1 VSRFIYNERILA
13 ERETSNGSGAGTG
26 NGVAIE
32 PIKQDTMTSTPSD
45 ADPATIATATVGPE
59 HGSHLPKAPVRS
71 PYKVRDLSSPFLTE
85 VWLVS
90 AVVSLLGIRLYLQLT
105 GYPQVGNS
113 TLHIAHM
120 LWGALAM
127 IVAFG
132 MLMIFA
138 SDVWKPTAAVI
149 GGAGFGAFI
158 DELGKFI
165 TKDNDYF
172 FRPAVALI
180 YAVLVILFLI
190 ARSIDK
196 VDKVD
201 KVTPSDHMF
210 YAVQSVEML
219 AIGRLDREHQEAALA
234 HLDKANF
241 PSPFT
246 DSLRETLQ
254 NAEVVDDAVPPLIL
268 RWRHSLTNQ
277 YWRLVGN
284 HWLWRLVVIIFVVRA
299 LQIVGSIAL
308 GVWSGDFRPANGLS
322 FSEWGTLLSG
332 FAAGA
337 LATYGLVL
345 LYRQD
350 RTHGLKALAN
360 STLVSLLFGQFFAFA
375 ANQFAAFGGLL
386 IELVILGVLRF
397 WISSEHRK
405 KPEDD
410 TPVLP
415 EEYEDASLTRA
426 A

>member
-1 VSRFIYNERILA
+1 MWLIYNDRILA
-13 ERETSNGSGAGTG
+13 ERSSGPF
-26 NGVAIE
+26 E
-32 PIKQDTMTSTPSD
+32 PIKQETMSSTPPDADSEGTTTSTTVPGPD
-45 ADPATIATATVGPE
+45 HGAHIA
-59 HGSHLPKAPVRS
+59 KAPVRS

-90 AVVSLLGIRLYLQLT
+90 AVVSLLSIRLYLQLT

-138 SDVWKPTAAVI
+138 SDVWKPAAAVI

-172 FRPAVALI
+172 FRPAVSLI

-196 VDKVD
+196 VDKV
-201 KVTPSDHMF
+201 TPSDHMF
-210 YAVQSVEML
+210 YAVQSIQML
-219 AIGRLDREHQEAALA
+219 AIGRLDREHQEAALV

-246 DSLRETLQ
+246 NNLREALQ
-254 NAEVVDDAVPPLIL
+254 NAEVVENASPPLL
-268 RWRHSLTNQ
+268 LKWRHALTGH
-277 YWRLVGN
+277 YWRLVSN

-299 LQIVGSIAL
+299 LQIVGSIGL
-308 GVWSGDFRPANGLS
+308 GVWSGDFQPSNGLS
-322 FSEWGTLLSG
+322 FSEWGTLISG

-337 LATYGLVL
+337 LATYGLIL

-350 RTHGLKALAN
+350 RLRGLKALAN

-405 KPEDD
+405 KPDDD

-415 EEYEDASLTRA
+415 EEYEDASLPRA